1 MMTRNDFK
9 ERLDQLGEVILR
21 AVSFYK
27 VWLRLQYRE
36 DTASWSLNEQNR
48 MLDQFRGFFTPVAIA
63 MQGAALLEFAKVF
76 DQDDRTASLFVLL
89 KAARKQPSLV
99 PARTPDDLRAFD
111 KQLKMAD
118 QPLQSLKGM
127 RDQRLAHTDVNPAA
141 LTPLLKKD
149 MDRLATTIEEI
160 FNGLTAGHDGN
171 VFSWEYMLRTCDRD
185 TTAVLRIL
193 MDEVEQKRSKY
204 EEEMVRIVLE
214 EIRRR
219 ETVLGRR
226 LDKEEMRSIKR
237 EFGLT
242 DGQAQRIDDTYDSTE
257 EG

>member
-1 MMTRNDFK
+1 MTPEEFK
-9 ERLDQLGEVILR
+9 KRLDQLREVIMR

-63 MQGAALLEFAKVF
+63 MRGAALLEFAKVF

-89 KAARKQPSLV
+89 KAARRQPSLV
-99 PARTPDDLRAFD
+99 PARTPDDLRGFD

-118 QPLQSLKGM
+118 QTLQSLKDM
-127 RDQRLAHTDVNPAA
+127 RDQRLAHTDANPVAP
-141 LTPLLKKD
+141 TPLPKKD
-149 MDRLATTIEEI
+149 LDLLATTIEKI
-160 FNGLTAGHDGN
+160 FNGLSAGHDGN
-171 VFSWEYMLRTCDRD
+171 VFSWEYMLRTSDRD

-193 MDEVEQKRSKY
+193 MDEVEQKQSKY

-214 EIRRR
+214 EIQRR
-219 ETVLGRR
+219 ETVLARR

-242 DGQAQRIDDTYDSTE
+242 EGQAQRVDDTYGSTE